1 MTHFTRFYRL
11 ILPILLIVGGCM
23 LSACSSGNV
32 LGNVLGDVLSDC
44 YAEPTTLR
52 PSLTH
57 ANREEITLSYTIGCD
72 ATVSVWVES
81 TDETASAPSASY
93 QLRSQEPR
101 SASSDPY
108 VLRFDGTVPT
118 DDPTIQR
125 RLLPSGRYT
134 MRVRAESDRCGTKE
148 VTQPI
153 TIEESDVAMPEI
165 EHLVVYPETISPNAD
180 AIDDVAQISY
190 RLPTTA
196 TVNIEVTT
204 PAGETFPLLS
214 RDEQLPA
221 EQTHVWD
228 GKRPNGSELSAG
240 VYTYTI
246 TAEDHYGNLVQR
258 RKQITLEHVGE
269 PEATITYARIAPQH
283 LMIGRVLSITMRVKN
298 TGPVVIR
305 TYGPPS
311 GYTYTTEE
319 VFSSV
324 EDGAYRS
331 QPGGFWRVGVDW
343 DANSGDGPKR
353 YPFRWALSDRHPDEW
368 KIPGKED
375 WLLPGEEVEV
385 VGRVIV
391 LQRERKMG
399 FYAGLIQDGVGFF
412 QNYTARTIV
421 RVGF

>member
-1 MTHFTRFYRL
+1 
-11 ILPILLIVGGCM
+11 
-23 LSACSSGNV
+23 
-32 LGNVLGDVLSDC
+32 
-44 YAEPTTLR
+44 
-52 PSLTH
+52 
-57 ANREEITLSYTIGCD
+57 
-72 ATVSVWVES
+72 
-81 TDETASAPSASY
+81 
-93 QLRSQEPR
+93 
-101 SASSDPY
+101 
-108 VLRFDGTVPT
+108 
-118 DDPTIQR
+118 
-125 RLLPSGRYT
+125 
-134 MRVRAESDRCGTKE
+134 
-148 VTQPI
+148 
-153 TIEESDVAMPEI
+153 
-165 EHLVVYPETISPNAD
+165 
-180 AIDDVAQISY
+180 
-190 RLPTTA
+190 
-196 TVNIEVTT
+196 
-204 PAGETFPLLS
+204 
-214 RDEQLPA
+214 
-221 EQTHVWD
+221 
-228 GKRPNGSELSAG
+228 

-305 TYGPPS
+305 TYGPPG